1 MYVYKHMV
9 DSDQIQDRVEGR
21 DGTGGQEERNMC
33 DERNMWGL
41 KQDERNMCALGA
53 SGQEAHA
60 HARALC
66 QHAR

>member
-1 MYVYKHMV
+1 MV

-60 HARALC
+60 HGRALC